1 MRPDHSDK
9 QQPAVSMMFLVLTLL
24 ASSALATPTLDRDE
38 CPTLKQIG
46 QAFEK
51 EFGVKVGG

>member
-1 MRPDHSDK
+1 
-9 QQPAVSMMFLVLTLL
+9 MMFLVVTLL

-51 EFGVKVGG
+51 EFGVKVGC